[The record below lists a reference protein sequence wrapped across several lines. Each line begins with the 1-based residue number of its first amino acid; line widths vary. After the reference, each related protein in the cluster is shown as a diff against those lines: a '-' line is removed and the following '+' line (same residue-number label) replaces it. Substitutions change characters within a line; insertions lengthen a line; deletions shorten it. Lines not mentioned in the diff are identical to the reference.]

1 MLLALAPQPLPLS
14 ADQDGAIRVHGTRVT
29 LDSVVGAFKEGRTA
43 EEIASQFPSLG
54 LAAVYAAISFYLSRQ
69 DEVEAYL
76 CGREDQHASARA
88 RAQARWDQAG
98 LRERLMAR
106 RNR

>member
-43 EEIASQFPSLG
+43 FMAKRKPQFK
-54 LAAVYAAISFYLSRQ
+54 
-69 DEVEAYL
+69 
-76 CGREDQHASARA
+76 GR
-88 RAQARWDQAG
+88 
-98 LRERLMAR
+98 
-106 RNR
+106 